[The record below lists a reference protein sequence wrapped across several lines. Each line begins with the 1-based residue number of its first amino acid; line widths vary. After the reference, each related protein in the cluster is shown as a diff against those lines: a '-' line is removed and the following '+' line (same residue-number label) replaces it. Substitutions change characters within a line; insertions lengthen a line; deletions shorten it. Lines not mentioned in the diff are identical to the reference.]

1 MPGLLLARRELR
13 LYLWASHW
21 TEAVTPLHKKPCQC
35 MWEHEGSDCQARHS
49 LWLRLFT
56 ILTLPIYFKI
66 TVCHAALSSILHEYE
81 STENDIQLSCCW
93 VYSWSAVIPPVI
105 TAWIHQLLTDFST
118 AWKTLLDFLKSSSL
132 DADHSARKCNHET
145 DQNQSFHL
153 TKILA
158 TSIPSDTQSGHKA
171 AGSNVGTHHPACLH
185 CFPQELIETYPNS

>member
-66 TVCHAALSSILHEYE
+66 TVCHAALSSILPEYE

-118 AWKTLLDFLKSSSL
+118 AWKTLLGFLNKAPLLTLITLHGNATTRQTRTNPSISPKSWPPPYP
-132 DADHSARKCNHET
+132 
-145 DQNQSFHL
+145 L
-153 TKILA
+153 TPK
-158 TSIPSDTQSGHKA
+158 
-171 AGSNVGTHHPACLH
+171 VGTKQQAA
-185 CFPQELIETYPNS
+185 T